1 MPDISDTIEQ
11 TAIDGVQSAT
21 ADGQTV
27 VAVPLP
33 DQIAADKYL
42 KAKTAVTGT
51 NPSGGPV
58 SGWNTLR
65 PARYVPPGGV

>member
-42 KAKTAVTGT
+42 AAKAALAGA
-51 NPSGGPV
+51 NPRGGPK
-58 SGWNTLR
+58 SAWNATR
-65 PARYVPPGGV
+65 VAVFVPPGAA